1 MEKRR
6 LGRTGH
12 MSTLG
17 IFGGAAFWEVSQD
30 QADETMELVIKA
42 GINHLDVA
50 PQYGV
55 AEEVIGPWLEI
66 DRRRFF
72 LGCKTME
79 RSQSSAWQELERSLQ
94 RLRVADLDLYQ
105 LHAITTM
112 EELDQVTRPGGA
124 LETLIAARDQGITR
138 FLGITGHG
146 FDTPTIINEALSRFD
161 FDCVMFPLNFILYR
175 NPVYRESTE
184 QLLRICQ
191 AKDIGVMAIKSIAR
205 GAYPSDIKTH
215 TTWYE
220 PFTDPKTIEKAVNF
234 TLSQPITGICLAGDV
249 RLTPKLI
256 KACQN
261 YTPLNRDDQQELLD
275 LSEQYEPLFS

>member
-12 MSTLG
+12 MSTVA
-17 IFGGAAFWEVSQD
+17 IFGGAAFWDVTQE

-55 AEEVIGPWLEI
+55 AEEVIGPWLEK
-66 DRRRFF
+66 DRQRFF

-79 RSQSSAWQELERSLQ
+79 RSQSSAWQDLERSLQ
-94 RLRVADLDLYQ
+94 RLRVTDLDLYQ
-105 LHAITTM
+105 LHAITSI
-112 EELDQVTRPGGA
+112 EELDQVTSSGGA
-124 LETLIAARDQGITR
+124 LETLITARDRGIVR
-138 FLGITGHG
+138 YLGITGHG
-146 FDTPTIINEALSRFD
+146 INTPAIFIEALSRFD
-161 FDCVMFPLNFILYR
+161 FDCVMFPLNFKLYG
-175 NPVYRESTE
+175 NSAYRESSE

-191 AKDIGVMAIKSIAR
+191 TKDIGVMAIKSIAR
-205 GAYPSDIKTH
+205 GPYPSDIKTH

-220 PFTDPKTIEKAVNF
+220 PFTDQEMIDKAVNF

-256 KACQN
+256 RACQN
-261 YTPLNRDDQQELLD
+261 YTPLSSDAQQEMLI
-275 LSEQYEPLFS
+275 LSIQYAPLFS

>member
-1 MEKRR
+1 MQKRR

-12 MSTLG
+12 MSTIG

-30 QADETMELVIKA
+30 QADDTMELVINA

-55 AEEVIGPWLEI
+55 AEEVIGPWLEK
-66 DRRRFF
+66 DRRKFF

-79 RSQSSAWQELERSLQ
+79 RSQSGAWQDLEHSLQ
-94 RLRVADLDLYQ
+94 RLRISDLDLYQ
-105 LHAITTM
+105 LHAITSM
-112 EELDQVTRPGGA
+112 EELDQVTKPGGA

-146 FDTPTIINEALSRFD
+146 IDTPTIIIEALSRFD
-161 FDCVMFPLNFILYR
+161 FDCVMFPLNFVLYR
-175 NPVYRESTE
+175 NRAYRESTE
-184 QLLRICQ
+184 QLLHICQ
-191 AKDIGVMAIKSIAR
+191 IKDIGVMAIKSIAR
-205 GAYPSDIKTH
+205 GPYPTDIKTH

-220 PFTDPKTIEKAVNF
+220 PFTDQETINKAVNF

-256 KACQN
+256 KACQ
-261 YTPLNRDDQQELLD
+261 YFTPLNKVDQQELLEQ
-275 LSEQYEPLFS
+275 SEQYEPLFS

>member
-12 MSTLG
+12 KSTVA

-55 AEEVIGPWLEI
+55 AEEVIGPWLEK
-66 DRRRFF
+66 DRHRFF

-79 RSQSSAWQELERSLQ
+79 RSQSGAWQDLERSLQ
-94 RLRVADLDLYQ
+94 RLRVTDLDLYQ
-105 LHAITTM
+105 LHAITSM
-112 EELDQVTRPGGA
+112 EELDQVTSSGGA
-124 LETLIAARDQGITR
+124 LEKLIAARDQGIVR
-138 FLGITGHG
+138 YLGITGHG
-146 FDTPTIINEALSRFD
+146 INTPAIFIEALSRFD
-161 FDCVMFPLNFILYR
+161 FDCVMFPLNFKLYG
-175 NPVYRESTE
+175 NSAYRESSE
-184 QLLRICQ
+184 QLLHICQ
-191 AKDIGVMAIKSIAR
+191 TKDIGVMAIKSIAC
-205 GAYPSDIKTH
+205 GPYPTETKTH

-220 PFTDPKTIEKAVNF
+220 PFTDQEMIDKAVNF

-256 KACQN
+256 RACQN
-261 YTPLNRDDQQELLD
+261 YTLLNRVDQQELLE